1 MRWGIN
7 GIAIGAAISGAI
19 MFIVAVTVL
28 KATFSLRFADFLSIF
43 WRPALAAAVMAAAVH
58 YATSGLAIAPL
69 PRLVAGVSIGAV
81 SYVVALL
88 GLWLL
93 AGRPQGPE
101 ATALAALRQREPVV
115 RGN

>member
-1 MRWGIN
+1 
-7 GIAIGAAISGAI
+7 
-19 MFIVAVTVL
+19 
-28 KATFSLRFADFLSIF
+28 
-43 WRPALAAAVMAAAVH
+43 MAAAVH